1 MGNCLEI
8 AGTCVGLI
16 YLWLEYKASIYLWIV
31 GVVMP
36 AIYIF
41 VYYEAGLYA
50 DFAINVY
57 YLLAAAYGWLSW
69 KYVGRKGRCSFCSV
83 DNPYSS
89 PDLCASVLGL
99 CGHFGIDCLD
109 LNRVYQ

>member
-1 MGNCLEI
+1 MDNYLEI

-31 GVVMP
+31 GIVMP

-50 DFAINVY
+50 DFAINIY
-57 YLLAAAYGWLSW
+57 YLLATAYGWLSW
-69 KYVGRKGRCSFCSV
+69 KYGRKGGRCFCSV

-89 PDLCASVLGL
+89 PDLCAFVLGL
-99 CGHFGIDCLD
+99 CGHFGIDCLGLD
-109 LNRVYQ
+109 RVYQ